1 METNQLQV
9 QNDEVEI
16 DLKEIFFVLLHKIWI
31 IILAAVVCAVVAGV
45 WTKTMITPLYESS
58 SMMFILTKSTSITSL
73 ADIQM
78 GSQLTSDYQVLVK
91 SRPVLEEV
99 IKKLKL
105 DMDYEDLL
113 KKVTLTNPADT
124 RIITI
129 KVLDPD
135 PEMAKKIT
143 DMIAKVSASRIKDI
157 MKTDAPSI
165 VEQGHIAEDKTS
177 PSTVKNV
184 GIAGILGGF
193 VAIFVIVL
201 LFIMDDTVKSA
212 DDVEKYLGLTTL
224 GTIPCTDKDN
234 KQKKGLR
241 KAAKSH
247 K

>member
-9 QNDEVEI
+9 HNDEVEI

-31 IILAAVVCAVVAGV
+31 IILAAVVCAVVAGI

-78 GSQLTSDYQVLVK
+78 GSQLTSDYQILIK

-99 IKKLKL
+99 IRKLKL
-105 DMDYEDLL
+105 DMDYEELL
-113 KKVTLTNPADT
+113 RKITLANPADT

-135 PEMAKKIT
+135 PERAKAIT
-143 DMIAKVSASRIKDI
+143 DMIAKVSASRIEDI
-157 MKTDAPSI
+157 MKSEAPGI
-165 VEQGHIAEDKTS
+165 VEWGHVAENKTS
-177 PSTVKNV
+177 PSTVKNI
-184 GIAGILGGF
+184 GIAGVLGGF
-193 VAIFVIVL
+193 VAIFIIVL
-201 LFIMDDTVKSA
+201 LFIMDDTLKNA

-224 GTIPCTDKDN
+224 GTIPGTDKE
-234 KQKKGLR
+234 KK
-241 KAAKSH
+241 H
-247 K
+247 KK